1 MDVLDHYSAWM
12 RGLKP
17 LMNYTI
23 IYLKPIEI
31 LSNQYA
37 ISKTLEVY
45 NIHAFMLKKSKNI
58 FVYASSELVY

>member
-1 MDVLDHYSAWM
+1 M

-23 IYLKPIEI
+23 IYLKPIEK
-31 LSNQYA
+31 SNQYA

-45 NIHAFMLKKSKNI
+45 NIHAFMLKNPKNI